1 MSMNDR
7 VYLIDEDSYVET
19 VNQRVMLYSCVRQL
33 AFQIAR
39 AETIEDFMHLKEISH
54 IFSQQ
59 AEQLFDC
66 WDIPGRYLIHGNPDD
81 LEGIKAIELLDDG
94 EEDEEDDDGEVVTF
108 FDAMAELLARSKA
121 VTAEIEDV
129 VAELD
134 ANFEPFRHLGG
145 HE

>member
-1 MSMNDR
+1 MSKNDR
-7 VYLIDEDSYVET
+7 VYLIDEGSYVET

-39 AETIEDFMHLKEISH
+39 VETIEDFMHLKEISH

-66 WDIPGRYLIHGNPDD
+66 WDIPGRYLIYGNPND
-81 LEGIKAIELLDDG
+81 LEGIKAIELLDDN
-94 EEDEEDDDGEVVTF
+94 EEDEEDNGEVVTF

-121 VTAEIEDV
+121 VTAEVEDV

-134 ANFEPFRHLGG
+134 TNFEPFRHLGG

>member
-1 MSMNDR
+1 MSKNDR

-33 AFQIAR
+33 AFQIAK

-66 WDIPGRYLIHGNPDD
+66 WDIPGRYLIYGNTDD

-94 EEDEEDDDGEVVTF
+94 EEDEEDDGEVVTF

-129 VAELD
+129 VSELD